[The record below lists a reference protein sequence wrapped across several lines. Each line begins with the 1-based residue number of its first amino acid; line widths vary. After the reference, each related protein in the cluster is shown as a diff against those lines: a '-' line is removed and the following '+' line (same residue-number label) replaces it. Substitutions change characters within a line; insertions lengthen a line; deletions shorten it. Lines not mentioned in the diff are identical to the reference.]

1 MNNRIFA
8 TLIIFGLLS
17 LFHPG
22 FGQESQGDFP
32 MGTSIKLPEP
42 SRKGDLSLEEA
53 LSLRRSRRD
62 LASGALTLN
71 QVSQILWAAQ
81 GVTSK
86 RGFRTAPSAGALF
99 PIEIYLVA
107 EEVDGLKSGL
117 YHYIPD
123 THSLTGL
130 KSGSLAESVSNAA
143 LGQKALTQAGII
155 VVITAD
161 VSRTAKKYEERA
173 ERYVA
178 EEVGAIAQNI
188 YLQVECL
195 GLATVLMGAFDDEKV
210 QEALGITET
219 PFGIMPIGQRT
230 KNK

>member
-1 MNNRIFA
+1 MKVRIYF
-8 TLIIFGLLS
+8 IIIIVGMLL
-17 LFHPG
+17 LFSSA
-22 FGQESQGDFP
+22 FSQENQKDFP

-42 SRKGDLSLEEA
+42 SYKGKISLEEA
-53 LSLRRSRRD
+53 LSQRRSRRD
-62 LASGALTLN
+62 LTSGSLTLN

-99 PIEIYLVA
+99 PIEIYLVV

-123 THSLTGL
+123 IHSLKGI
-130 KSGSLAESVSNAA
+130 KSGSLAESVSDAA

-161 VSRTAKKYEERA
+161 VSRTAKKYEDRA

-178 EEVGAIAQNI
+178 EEVGAVAQNI
-188 YLQVECL
+188 YLQVESL
-195 GLATVLMGAFDDEKV
+195 GLATVLMGAFYDDKI

-219 PFGIMPIGQRT
+219 PFGIMPIGQSAT
-230 KNK
+230 K

>member
-1 MNNRIFA
+1 MNNRICTTFVF
-8 TLIIFGLLS
+8 FGLLS

-22 FGQESQGDFP
+22 FSQENQGDFP

-42 SRKGDLSLEEA
+42 SQKGDISFEEA
-53 LSLRRSRRD
+53 LSQRRSRRD
-62 LASGALTLN
+62 LTSGELTLN

-107 EEVDGLKSGL
+107 EEVDSLKPGL

-123 THSLTGL
+123 THSLNRL
-130 KSGSLAESVSNAA
+130 KSGSLAESVNNAA

-155 VVITAD
+155 VIITAD
-161 VSRTAKKYEERA
+161 VNRTAKKYEERA

-178 EEVGAIAQNI
+178 EEVGAVAQNI

-195 GLATVLMGAFDDEKV
+195 ELATVLMGAFYDEKV

-219 PFGIMPIGQRT
+219 PFGIMPIGQRAT
-230 KNK
+230 K